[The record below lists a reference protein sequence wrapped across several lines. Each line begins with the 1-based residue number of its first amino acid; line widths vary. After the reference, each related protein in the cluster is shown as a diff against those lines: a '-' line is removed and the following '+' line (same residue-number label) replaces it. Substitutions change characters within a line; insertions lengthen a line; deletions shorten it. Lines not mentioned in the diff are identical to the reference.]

1 MNSVVSTLA
10 FFGTLDLTD
19 FYLGSSL
26 SVSQYIKIYVNLG
39 TPLSAPQYI
48 KIYVKSFPPPAVLS
62 RLGRLDVFIKHDA
75 SGKPYVFFRIE
86 KILYGLKEAGKLSN
100 LRLVGLLA
108 SFGFFETTTPG
119 FFRHVSRPISFV
131 LVVDDF
137 GVKYHSKVDF
147 DYLVSCLT
155 TLYQVKSHP
164 TGTKFLVFT
173 IKHDRIPGT
182 LVVSY
187 PGYVASLLARLR
199 PHGVTQPRPLLR
211 SQCGFANPSCDM
223 RPGVGASCSHLGYDT
238 PS

>member
-1 MNSVVSTLA
+1 V
-10 FFGTLDLTD
+10 
-19 FYLGSSL
+19 
-26 SVSQYIKIYVNLG
+26 
-39 TPLSAPQYI
+39 
-48 KIYVKSFPPPAVLS
+48 
-62 RLGRLDVFIKHDA
+62 

-86 KILYGLKEAGKLSN
+86 KTMYGLKEAGKLSN

-119 FFRHVSRPISFV
+119 FFRHVSRPIYFV

-164 TGTKFLVFT
+164 TGTKFLGFT
-173 IKHDRIPGT
+173 IKHDRISGT

-187 PGYVASLLARLR
+187 PGYVASLFARLR
-199 PHGVTQPRPLLR
+199 PHGVPYASP
-211 SQCGFANPSCDM
+211 PSLYTPPSYGSRAPQSPTGPD
-223 RPGVGASCSHLGYDT
+223 ASPPASPDQ
-238 PS
+238 